1 MDQIKILTHTWQEV
15 CGNDHW
21 AVLLIT
27 VLRAGEV
34 NTGWCAI
41 ILLRNRTQNLGLAK
55 LSRVCTRVVVS
66 QISKEGRRKEGPLMV
81 GGECGQQLLQ
91 CVSNEEV
98 GQEE

>member
-41 ILLRNRTQNLGLAK
+41 ILLRNRTQNLGSCHGFAQGWWSHK
-55 LSRVCTRVVVS
+55 SA
-66 QISKEGRRKEGPLMV
+66 RKEGPLMV